1 MLLFYLREGRSAKFC
16 RRKNIVVL
24 RKRKIVDSSILFVW
38 WRFNNKGRHVLINRE
53 LKMSGIF
60 VSLCTRR
67 AVTVQTHGIKCF
79 SLNRVLYHDS
89 TLFRWLFVKNPS
101 GSLANPKL
109 S

>member
-24 RKRKIVDSSILFVW
+24 RKKEIVDSSMLFVW

-60 VSLCTRR
+60 ISLCTRR
-67 AVTVQTHGIKCF
+67 AITELTHGTKCF
-79 SLNRVLYHDS
+79 SVQFSMMIPLY
-89 TLFRWLFVKNPS
+89 FAGF
-101 GSLANPKL
+101 SLSLLLAV
-109 S
+109 